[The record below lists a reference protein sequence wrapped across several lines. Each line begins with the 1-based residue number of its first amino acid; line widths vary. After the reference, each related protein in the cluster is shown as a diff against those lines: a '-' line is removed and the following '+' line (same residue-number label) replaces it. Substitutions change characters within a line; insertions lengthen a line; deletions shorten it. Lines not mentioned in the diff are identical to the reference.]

1 MTRRPA
7 AHEWPDAATALLRR
21 LWITGMSCKL
31 AGEAIGKE
39 TGFWPTRNAVA
50 GKASRLGLPGRKS
63 PIRRD
68 KPARLPRKPSGI
80 SVTKT
85 RDPRRLD
92 TAPQAG
98 RETDRRAD
106 LPARAE
112 AASEAVLRPEAA
124 LRAGSECQ
132 WLTGERPNWTKCG
145 KPCQHGFD
153 WCPEHRA
160 RVYSAGTSPGPRA
173 ATASGTVG
181 SGAFGNRNYS
191 TRRRFNKRTDAKWG
205 IE

>member
-1 MTRRPA
+1 MTRRPSP
-7 AHEWPDAATALLRR
+7 HEWPEAATALLRR

-31 AGEAIGKE
+31 AGETIGKE

-80 SVTKT
+80 SVSKT

-98 RETDRRAD
+98 RETDRRAE
-106 LPARAE
+106 LPARSE
-112 AASEAVLRPEAA
+112 AASEPVTRPGTECQFPLTNDRPWRFCGDSCEAGFSYCPTHRRVCYTAGTANGGQKDGSVRLMKGGSAA
-124 LRAGSECQ
+124 LGNKTQ
-132 WLTGERPNWTKCG
+132 GTKR
-145 KPCQHGFD
+145 HLF
-153 WCPEHRA
+153 
-160 RVYSAGTSPGPRA
+160 
-173 ATASGTVG
+173 
-181 SGAFGNRNYS
+181 NR
-191 TRRRFNKRTDAKWG
+191 RTDAKWG
-205 IE
+205 NE

>member
-7 AHEWPDAATALLRR
+7 PHEWPEAATALLRR

-31 AGEAIGKE
+31 AGETIGKE

-80 SVTKT
+80 SVTKS

-98 RETDRRAD
+98 RETDRRAE

-112 AASEAVLRPEAA
+112 AAQPV
-124 LRAGSECQ
+124 LRAGSECR
-132 WLTGERPNWTKCG
+132 WPLTNDRPWRFCGEACREGSSYCPTHDALAHRPIDPKIRINPRQDSDVQTVK
-145 KPCQHGFD
+145 
-153 WCPEHRA
+153 HRVA
-160 RVYSAGTSPGPRA
+160 FKRA
-173 ATASGTVG
+173 ES
-181 SGAFGNRNYS
+181 
-191 TRRRFNKRTDAKWG
+191 KWSL
-205 IE
+205 